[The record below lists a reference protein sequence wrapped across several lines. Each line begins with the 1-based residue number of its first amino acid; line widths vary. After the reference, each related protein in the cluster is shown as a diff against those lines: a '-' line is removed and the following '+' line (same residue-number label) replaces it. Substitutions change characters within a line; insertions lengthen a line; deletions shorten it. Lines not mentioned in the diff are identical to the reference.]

1 MVRLIVSVAIA
12 AIVCGTAFAQDETPS
27 AGLDFYGRG
36 LVRDNI
42 DLRFGTDGDVRIMYD
57 ETTDDR
63 VEIHD
68 GTNLL
73 GWIKDQGSIADFYF
87 SGAFTL
93 DRGAVLNNIKGNYD
107 VAIHGDTVD
116 NIFFADASADVVN
129 IIGGTLSLTTDL
141 PVTSGGTGVS
151 VLDDVV
157 GTAAQITVTSGAD
170 SIIGGDVTLSLPSAV
185 TLPGS
190 LAVTTTA
197 AITGATTMTG
207 DLAVNGGDITS
218 TSAYLNIS
226 GGATGVRVLDDAFY
240 VHNTASSGSLNVIGG
255 TSFAQ
260 FSMKGYRASSS
271 PVGTNNV
278 FYAHRGTESAALVV
292 PSTTIMHRSSYY
304 GRAWNGTDVVMARI
318 DVLTDTG
325 VNGAGTE
332 DMPGEIQFMT
342 TADEGTSPTVAITI
356 NSDKSMVGTGSWTT
370 SGDLAVNGDDIT
382 SDGDM
387 TITAGG
393 GTGTITLDQDVTVSG
408 TLTIGTAINVPSIY
422 STGLYNRLYLGTA
435 TEDAAFWNGD
445 NDAYI
450 SIDSDNDDTTSFF
463 EIETNGSNGLGTAL
477 LNVDDD
483 GTTDVY
489 GRFSPRMINLG
500 NEAIPSATTIA
511 TGELTM
517 SSALSFV
524 VINGEGGAADTLDK
538 VGCASCTV
546 GDIII
551 LMSDGD
557 AITITDGFGGG
568 AADSINISAALALDN
583 IRDSLTIMRIAGNI
597 WVEIARANNA

>member
-1 MVRLIVSVAIA
+1 MVRLIVSVAVA
-12 AIVCGTAFAQDETPS
+12 AIVCGSAFAQDETPT

-42 DLRFGTDGDVRIMYD
+42 DLRLGTDGDIRIMYD

-93 DRGAVLNNIKGNYD
+93 DRGAVLNSIKGNYD

-116 NIFFADASADVVN
+116 NILFADASADVVN

-141 PVTSGGTGVS
+141 PVASGGTGVS

-207 DLAVNGGDITS
+207 DLALNGGDMTS
-218 TSAYLNIS
+218 TSAYLNLS
-226 GGATGVRVLDDAFY
+226 GGATGVRVLDDNFY
-240 VHNTASSGSLNVIGG
+240 VHQTASNVTLHVIGG
-255 TSFAQ
+255 TSTSSISQ
-260 FSMKGYRASSS
+260 KGYRASSS
-271 PVGTNNV
+271 PVGTNNH

-292 PSTTIMHRSSYY
+292 PSSLLMHRNNYY
-304 GRAWNGTDVVMARI
+304 GRAWNGADVVMARI
-318 DVLTDTG
+318 DVLTDSG

-332 DMPGEIQFMT
+332 DMPGEIQFLT

-370 SGDLAVNGDDIT
+370 AGDMAVNGDDIT
-382 SDGDM
+382 SDGNM
-387 TITAGG
+387 TIEAGG
-393 GTGTITLDQDVTVSG
+393 GTGTITLDQDAVISG
-408 TLTIGTAINVPSIY
+408 TLTIGTSINVPSIY
-422 STGLYNRLYLGTA
+422 STGIYNRLYLGTA

-445 NDAYI
+445 NDSYI
-450 SIDSDNDDTTSFF
+450 SIDADNDDTTSFF
-463 EIETNGSNGLGTAL
+463 EIETNGGGGNGTAL

-483 GTTDVY
+483 GTTDIY
-489 GRFSPRMINLG
+489 GRLSPTIINLG
-500 NEAIPSATTIA
+500 NEAAPGATVINASDTIAYTNSLMLLDANGTPTTDILTTI
-511 TGELTM
+511 TGGSIGDMLYLMTESGDDITVNDQ
-517 SSALSFV
+517 AA
-524 VINGEGGAADTLDK
+524 GAANTIRLAGSVDFVLNETSDLL
-538 VGCASCTV
+538 V
-546 GDIII
+546 
-551 LMSDGD
+551 LMRAPQGV
-557 AITITDGFGGG
+557 
-568 AADSINISAALALDN
+568 
-583 IRDSLTIMRIAGNI
+583 
-597 WVEIARANNA
+597 WVQVSQSSNN